1 MKLRKRI
8 LVAPLNWGLGHSTR
22 CIPIIQALIDQ
33 GFDPVIASDGVALEL
48 LKKEFPSLIHEELPS
63 YNITYSKKG
72 IFFKY
77 KILKDAP
84 RILRTQKE
92 ELQKVKEL
100 VKTYDIV
107 GIISD
112 NRFGVRHKNI
122 PSIFITH
129 QLQVLS
135 GATTWF
141 STRFHHNVI
150 KKFDECWVPD
160 AQGKVNLSGKL
171 GHLDHPI
178 IPTKYLGPISRFNK
192 QDLEIIYD
200 LMVLL
205 SGPEPQRTMLQEK
218 LLTELSNYNGK
229 VLFVRGVIES
239 KQLVEK
245 KENITIYNF
254 MTSNELETALNQSAI
269 VVSRSGYTTVLDLA
283 KLGKKA
289 FFIPTP
295 GQTEQEYLAIELQKQ
310 GLVPTCKQSQF
321 KIKDL
326 ERVKDFKGLSFETE
340 TNFESLFSLF

>member
-33 GFDPVIASDGVALEL
+33 GFDPVIASDGVALKL
-48 LKKEFPSLIHEELPS
+48 LIKEFPSLIHEELPS

-84 RILRTQKE
+84 RILKTQKE

-100 VKTYDIV
+100 VKTHDID

-112 NRFGVRHKNI
+112 NRFGVRHKSI
-122 PSIFITH
+122 PSVFITH

-141 STRFHHNVI
+141 STKFHHNVI

-160 AQGKVNLSGKL
+160 AESEPNLSGKL
-171 GHLDHPI
+171 GHLDRPI
-178 IPTKYLGPISRFNK
+178 IPTKYLGPISRFKK
-192 QDLEIIYD
+192 QDLEIFYD

-229 VLFVRGVIES
+229 VLFVRGVIEREQS
-239 KQLVEK
+239 IEQK
-245 KENITIYNF
+245 KGITIYNF
-254 MTSNELETALNQSAI
+254 MTSQELEIALNQSAM
-269 VVSRSGYTTVLDLA
+269 VVSRSGYTTILDLA

-295 GQTEQEYLAIELQKQ
+295 GQTEQEYLALELQKQ
-310 GLVPTCKQSQF
+310 GLVPTNKQNQF

-326 ERVKDFKGLSFETE
+326 ERVKDFKGLYLSTE